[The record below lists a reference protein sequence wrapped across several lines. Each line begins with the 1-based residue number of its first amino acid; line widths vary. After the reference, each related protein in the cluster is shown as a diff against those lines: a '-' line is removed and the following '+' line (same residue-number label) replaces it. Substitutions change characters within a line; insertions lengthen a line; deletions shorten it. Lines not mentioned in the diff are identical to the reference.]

1 MSLLLSRGIPRVA
14 LFLGLRR
21 FPGTIRYREA
31 GPTVVPTGRRRYAKT
46 RRREGNTDQ
55 RRATEQPQGNNNNN
69 KKNNGRQFIQQFRS
83 QRIRG
88 ECSATGNLR
97 DLRVLR
103 GKNRPPGL
111 VDGRLSGRRAF
122 LCTTENT
129 EVTEALGSLGSH
141 SAALRIRFDVSFLG
155 LRRSGFAVPPR

>member
-31 GPTVVPTGRRRYAKT
+31 GPTVVLTGRRRYAKT

-69 KKNNGRQFIQQFRS
+69 NKKNNGRQFIQHSVHNGSGVSAQPRVISVTSVSSVVRIDPLDSWTGACRAGGRFYAPRS
-83 QRIRG
+83 H
-88 ECSATGNLR
+88 L
-97 DLRVLR
+97 
-103 GKNRPPGL
+103 
-111 VDGRLSGRRAF
+111 RLS
-122 LCTTENT
+122 
-129 EVTEALGSLGSH
+129 VKS
-141 SAALRIRFDVSFLG
+141 
-155 LRRSGFAVPPR
+155 